1 MGLAAARGGDR
12 VVGSVTTPSQS
23 PFSGT
28 LEEDLVP
35 TVRINGSPAAV
46 AGSGG
51 RFEIADGPSVSEGS
65 AARIIGGSVTVR
77 IGGRPAA
84 RLGDPVVTFDDTEA
98 PTGTGTVVTDP
109 TTVFIG

>member
-12 VVGSVTTPSQS
+12 VVGSVTAPAQA
-23 PFSGT
+23 PFTGG
-28 LEEDLVP
+28 LEDDLVP
-35 TVRINGSPAAV
+35 TVRIQGSPAAV

-51 RFEIADGPSVSEGS
+51 RFEIPDGPSVPEGS
-65 AARIIGGSVTVR
+65 AARIIAGSLTVR

-84 RLGDPVVTFDDTEA
+84 RLGDPVVTFDGTEA